1 MWFSLLF
8 WKSLFDEKI
17 ENHTSSSMTYA
28 SVDLWICS
36 NDCFDPKKMKLNK
49 NEIDNLCAFNLITHG
64 FVEKYINILLY

>member
-1 MWFSLLF
+1 
-8 WKSLFDEKI
+8 
-17 ENHTSSSMTYA
+17 MTYA